1 MTTLWRGATPTIA
14 RAIVVNAAQLGTY
27 SQAKDTAKKSMG
39 MEEGIKL
46 HFVAAMI
53 SGLVTTI
60 ASMPVDIVKTRLQN
74 QKVSLEHNF
83 IKRKFCCI
91 PYNFFL
97 VCQRRP
103 RVQGRCRCFRK
114 NRQKRRIFRPL
125 EGFLPLLLPPR
136 STHRPDVYLC

>member
-27 SQAKDTAKKSMG
+27 SQAKDSAKSMMG
-39 MEEGIKL
+39 MQEGIKL

-74 QKVSLEHNF
+74 QKVLFDSFLDRILTEHIDN
-83 IKRKFCCI
+83 IRSSEYK
-91 PYNFFL
+91 PFL
-97 VCQRRP
+97 VSTFS
-103 RVQGRCRCFRK
+103 VEK
-114 NRQKRRIFRPL
+114 Y
-125 EGFLPLLLPPR
+125 FL
-136 STHRPDVYLC
+136 S

>member
-1 MTTLWRGATPTIA
+1 MTADGNLPPAERRNYTSVFNALTRIIKEEGVTTLWRGATPTIA

-27 SQAKDTAKKSMG
+27 SQAKESAKKMMD

-74 QKVSLEHNF
+74 QKV
-83 IKRKFCCI
+83 
-91 PYNFFL
+91 FF
-97 VCQRRP
+97 
-103 RVQGRCRCFRK
+103 
-114 NRQKRRIFRPL
+114 
-125 EGFLPLLLPPR
+125 
-136 STHRPDVYLC
+136 Y

>member
-1 MTTLWRGATPTIA
+1 MTADGNLAPAERRNYTSVFNALTRIVKEEGVATLWRGATPTIA

-27 SQAKDTAKKSMG
+27 SQAKESAKSMMG

-74 QKVSLEHNF
+74 QKVF
-83 IKRKFCCI
+83 WQIVK
-91 PYNFFL
+91 
-97 VCQRRP
+97 
-103 RVQGRCRCFRK
+103 VQ
-114 NRQKRRIFRPL
+114 L
-125 EGFLPLLLPPR
+125 
-136 STHRPDVYLC
+136 Y